1 MEMLLLEVRIVLIPS
16 KFRLLLLLLP
26 VTVNSCS
33 RIEIACQL
41 VFVLNDDLLITFTA
55 VLIDAKDLA

>member
-26 VTVNSCS
+26 VIVNSYS
-33 RIEIACQL
+33 RIEIACLL

>member
-41 VFVLNDDLLITFTA
+41 VFVLHDDLLITFTA